1 MFIFHLL
8 VSLSLLISG
17 LVAQVLPFSNDSAAG
32 VIWTFENGTW
42 IENLAVRQNG
52 EVLCTSLSKAAL
64 YLVNPF
70 EHVASLVHQFEPT
83 EGLLGISEIG
93 NDVFAVAS
101 ANVSLATSQAYP
113 GSAKMWKVDMVAWT
127 LGQPDAVTLIANLTN
142 VILPDGIATL
152 ENEIGLVLLADAAQG
167 IVWRVDTT
175 TGDYSIAIQDALF
188 TTNNT
193 LIPLGVDGIH
203 ILNDYLYF
211 TNFGNNA
218 FGRVAISVNGSATGP
233 VDIIASM
240 TIPDDFA
247 IADDGTA
254 YLAGDNSL
262 YRYSPDGAVDI
273 LIGGPNSLVLE
284 GCTSAQL
291 GRTRLDKNVL
301 YIGTNGGLLAPVDGQ
316 IHGGQL
322 VAVNVGLFQ
331 NCTA

>member
-1 MFIFHLL
+1 MFVFHLL
-8 VSLSLLISG
+8 LTCLLLRSASG
-17 LVAQVLPFSNDSAAG
+17 AQVLPFSNDSAAG

-83 EGLLGISEIG
+83 EGLLGISEIE
-93 NDVFAVAS
+93 NDVFVVAS

-113 GSAKMWKVDMVAWT
+113 ASAKMWKVDMAAWT
-127 LGQPDAVTLIANLTN
+127 LGQPDVVTLIANLTD

-152 ENEIGLVLLADAAQG
+152 DNEIGLVLLADAAQG
-167 IVWRVDTT
+167 IVWRVDAT

-218 FGRVAISVNGSATGP
+218 FGRVAISANGSATGP
-233 VDIIASM
+233 VEIIATM
-240 TIPDDFA
+240 TIPDDFT
-247 IADDGTA
+247 ITDDGTA

-262 YRYSPDGAVDI
+262 YRYRQDGAVDI
-273 LIGGPNSLVLE
+273 LVGGPKSLVLE

-291 GRTRLDKNVL
+291 GRTRMDKNVI

-331 NCTA
+331 

>member
-1 MFIFHLL
+1 MFVFHLL
-8 VSLSLLISG
+8 LTCLLLISVS
-17 LVAQVLPFSNDSAAG
+17 VAQVLPFSNDSAAG
-32 VIWTFENGTW
+32 VIWTFENETW

-52 EVLCTSLSKAAL
+52 EVLCTSLSRAAL

-83 EGLLGISEIG
+83 EGLLGISEID
-93 NDVFAVAS
+93 NDVFVVAS
-101 ANVSLATSQAYP
+101 ANVSLATSEAYP

-127 LGQPDAVTLIANLTN
+127 LGQPDVVSLITNLTE
-142 VILPDGIATL
+142 VVLPDGIATL
-152 ENEIGLVLLADAAQG
+152 DNEIGLVLLADAAKG

-175 TGDYSIAIQDALF
+175 TGDYSIAIQDELF
-188 TTNNT
+188 TTDNKI
-193 LIPLGVDGIH
+193 IPLGVDGIH
-203 ILNDYLYF
+203 VLNNNLYF

-218 FGRVAISVNGSATGP
+218 FGRVAISANGSATGP
-233 VDIIASM
+233 VEIIANM

-262 YRYSPDGAVDI
+262 YRYRQDGAVDI
-273 LIGGPNSLVLE
+273 LVGGPNSLVLE

-291 GRTRLDKNVL
+291 GRTRMDKNVL
-301 YIGTNGGLLAPVDGQ
+301 YVGTNGGLLAPVDGQ

-322 VAVNVGLFQ
+322 LAVNVGLFQ
-331 NCTA
+331 

>member
-1 MFIFHLL
+1 MFVLHLLLTCLLL
-8 VSLSLLISG
+8 VSAS
-17 LVAQVLPFSNDSAAG
+17 VAQVLPFSNDSAAG

-83 EGLLGISEIG
+83 EGLLGISEIE
-93 NDVFAVAS
+93 NDVFVVAS
-101 ANVSLATSQAYP
+101 ANVSLATSEAYP
-113 GSAKMWKVDMVAWT
+113 GSAKMWKIDMAAWT
-127 LGQPDAVTLIANLTN
+127 LGEPDVVTLIANLTD
-142 VILPDGIATL
+142 VVLPDGIATL
-152 ENEIGLVLLADAAQG
+152 DNEIGLVLLADAAKG

-175 TGDYSIAIQDALF
+175 TGDYSVAIQDKLF
-188 TTNNT
+188 TTDNK

-203 ILNDYLYF
+203 ILDDQLYF

-218 FGRVAISVNGSATGP
+218 FGRVGISANGSATGP
-233 VDIIASM
+233 IEIIANM

-247 IADDGTA
+247 IADNGTA

-262 YRYSPDGAVDI
+262 YRYRQDGQVDI
-273 LIGGPNSLVLE
+273 LVGGPNSLVLE

-291 GRTRLDKNVL
+291 GRTRMDKNVL
-301 YIGTNGGLLAPVDGQ
+301 YIGTNGGLLAPVDGV

-322 VAVNVGLFQ
+322 VAVNVGLFE
-331 NCTA
+331 

>member
-127 LGQPDAVTLIANLTN
+127 LVC
-142 VILPDGIATL
+142 
-152 ENEIGLVLLADAAQG
+152 
-167 IVWRVDTT
+167 R
-175 TGDYSIAIQDALF
+175 
-188 TTNNT
+188 
-193 LIPLGVDGIH
+193 
-203 ILNDYLYF
+203 
-211 TNFGNNA
+211 
-218 FGRVAISVNGSATGP
+218 
-233 VDIIASM
+233 
-240 TIPDDFA
+240 
-247 IADDGTA
+247 
-254 YLAGDNSL
+254 
-262 YRYSPDGAVDI
+262 
-273 LIGGPNSLVLE
+273 
-284 GCTSAQL
+284 
-291 GRTRLDKNVL
+291 
-301 YIGTNGGLLAPVDGQ
+301 
-316 IHGGQL
+316 
-322 VAVNVGLFQ
+322 
-331 NCTA
+331 

>member
-1 MFIFHLL
+1 MLTAI
-8 VSLSLLISG
+8 I
-17 LVAQVLPFSNDSAAG
+17 
-32 VIWTFENGTW
+32 
-42 IENLAVRQNG
+42 
-52 EVLCTSLSKAAL
+52 K
-64 YLVNPF
+64 
-70 EHVASLVHQFEPT
+70 
-83 EGLLGISEIG
+83 
-93 NDVFAVAS
+93 
-101 ANVSLATSQAYP
+101 
-113 GSAKMWKVDMVAWT
+113 
-127 LGQPDAVTLIANLTN
+127 GQPDAVTLIANLTN

>member
-1 MFIFHLL
+1 MFILHLLLTCLLL
-8 VSLSLLISG
+8 VSAS
-17 LVAQVLPFSNDSAAG
+17 VAQVLPFSNDSAAG

-83 EGLLGISEIG
+83 EGLLGISEIE
-93 NDVFAVAS
+93 NDVFVVAS
-101 ANVSLATSQAYP
+101 ANVSLATSEAYP
-113 GSAKMWKVDMVAWT
+113 GSAKMWKVDMAAWT
-127 LGQPDAVTLIANLTN
+127 LGEPDVVTLIANLTD
-142 VILPDGIATL
+142 VILPDGLATL
-152 ENEIGLVLLADAAQG
+152 DNEIGLVLLADAAKG
-167 IVWRVDTT
+167 IVWRVDTN
-175 TGDYSIAIQDALF
+175 TGDYSIAIQDKLF
-188 TTNNT
+188 TTDNK

-203 ILNDYLYF
+203 ILDDQLYF

-218 FGRVAISVNGSATGP
+218 FGRVAISANGSATGP
-233 VDIIASM
+233 IEIIANM

-247 IADDGTA
+247 IADNGTA

-262 YRYSPDGAVDI
+262 YRYRQNGEVDI
-273 LIGGPNSLVLE
+273 LVGGPNSLVLE

-291 GRTRLDKNVL
+291 GRTRMDKNVL
-301 YIGTNGGLLAPVDGQ
+301 YIGTNGGLLAPVDGV

-322 VAVNVGLFQ
+322 VAVNVGLFE
-331 NCTA
+331 